1 MQIFSPCILDNKFL
15 VLSKIPGFKGYMD
28 YKWLIPQQQNQPDKL
43 KGAPTFYSEDICI
56 VYIFH
61 SAKVKHYD
69 FSEIL
74 ENSL

>member
-1 MQIFSPCILDNKFL
+1 
-15 VLSKIPGFKGYMD
+15 MD